1 MEKTQPSGVTRVI
14 VASTVM
20 LTFISFWRAAAV
32 VLADL
37 GSSAF
42 YVPGI
47 AEKAIGESAAW
58 VILAVMLFSYAVRA
72 LYIES
77 STMFVRGGVYRVVKE
92 SLGSTL
98 AKVAVSA
105 LMFDFL
111 VTGPISAVSAGQY
124 LGGLIRSVAF
134 HSGHRV
140 LQGSLAINHFA
151 AYFAVAVTLYF
162 WWYNIKGIHESSEKA
177 MRIMQLTTVMVV
189 MLIVWSL
196 WTLVKHPHPL
206 PPLPTRQTLEFPR
219 ESLGW
224 LWGTRVTQY
233 IALALLIAFGHSI
246 LAMSGEETLA
256 QVYRE
261 IESPKV
267 RNLKRT
273 GLVIFIYSVIFT
285 AGAAF
290 FGEMIIP
297 EAVRRQHLLGNLLGV
312 LTMYLAGPN
321 LLKLLFQAFVVVVG
335 VVMLAG
341 AVNTAIIGSNGVLNR
356 VSEDGVMPDW
366 FRRPHQRF
374 GTSYRIINL
383 IVGLQIVIILYSRGN
398 VYTLGEAYAFGLVWS
413 FSFLAVSVFLLRF
426 KQPRGREW
434 KVPLN
439 LQIAGREIPIGL
451 GLIVLVLVAVAVMNL
466 FTKQIATIYGSIFTA
481 AFFTLF
487 YFSERAHKR
496 RRREGQELDK
506 FLVQPGEDI
515 RLDTVHVRPGNM
527 LVAVR
532 DYSQLGHLRRVLDRT
547 NVTKQDIVVVTIRIV
562 DPGYGGG
569 IQVNDYEQLLF
580 THVVALAERAGKPV
594 SLLVVPGA
602 NPFDALVQTAAR
614 LRSDTIV
621 AGKSRPLEVR
631 EQGTYTGL
639 AWERL
644 PGPRPRLRLEVTDG
658 DKLDEVFYLGPHA
671 PRLREKD
678 IALMHEIWLEL
689 VQDPQYRELHH
700 YHVVSLALKRL
711 RSDLHGPRREEALEG
726 FQLRRPSNEEE
737 EEIYPVDE
745 IHEQEP
751 KS

>member
-1 MEKTQPSGVTRVI
+1 
-14 VASTVM
+14 M

-47 AEKAIGESAAW
+47 AEKAIGASAAW
-58 VILAVMLFSYAVRA
+58 VVLAVMLFSYAVRA

-92 SLGSTL
+92 AMGSTL
-98 AKVAVSA
+98 AKLAVSA

-124 LGGLIRSVAF
+124 LGGLLHDIAARSGFSLLA
-134 HSGHRV
+134 SD
-140 LQGSLAINHFA
+140 LAINHFA
-151 AYFAVAVTLYF
+151 AVFAVVVTLYF

-189 MLIVWSL
+189 ILIVWSVLTL
-196 WTLVKHPHPL
+196 WHHPSPL
-206 PPLPTRQTLEFPR
+206 PPLPSRHTLVFPR

-224 LWGTRVTQY
+224 LWGTGVTQ
-233 IALALLIAFGHSI
+233 IAALALLIAFGHSI

-261 IESPKV
+261 IQSPKV

-273 GLVIFIYSVIFT
+273 GLVIFLYSLIFT
-285 AGAAF
+285 AGVAF
-290 FGEMIIP
+290 LGEMIIP
-297 EAVRRQHLLGNLLGV
+297 DAVRKKALLGNLLGV
-312 LTMYLAGPN
+312 LTNYLVGPG
-321 LLKLLFQAFVVVVG
+321 LLKLLFQGFVVVVG

-366 FRRPHQRF
+366 FRRPQQRF

-383 IVGLQIVIILYSRGN
+383 IVGLQIVIILFSRGD
-398 VYTLGEAYAFGLVWS
+398 VYVLGEAYAFGLVWS
-413 FSFLAVSVFLLRF
+413 FCFLSISVFILRF
-426 KQPRGREW
+426 KQPEGREW

-439 LQIAGREIPIGL
+439 FKLGGREIPFGL
-451 GLIVLVLVAVAVMNL
+451 GLIVLVLFSVAVMNL
-466 FTKQIATIYGSIFTA
+466 FTKQIATIYGTIFTA

-487 YFSERAHKR
+487 VISEHAHKR
-496 RRREGQELDK
+496 RRREGHELDK
-506 FLVQPGEDI
+506 FLAQPGEDI
-515 RLDTVHVRPGNM
+515 RLDTVRCRPGNI

-532 DYSQLGHLRRVLDRT
+532 DYSQLGHLRRVLERT
-547 NVTKQDIVVVTIRIV
+547 DTTKQDVVVVTIRIV
-562 DPGYGGG
+562 DPGYSGGM
-569 IQVNDYEQLLF
+569 QVTEYEQLLF
-580 THVVALAERAGKPV
+580 THVVAVAERAGKTV

-621 AGKSRPLEVR
+621 AGKSRPLSVR
-631 EQGTYTGL
+631 EQGNFTGM
-639 AWERL
+639 AWEHL
-644 PGPRPRLRLEVTDG
+644 IEPRPRLRLEVMDG
-658 DKLDEVFYLGPHA
+658 STLDEVFYLGPHS
-671 PRLREKD
+671 PRLRDKD

-689 VQDPQYRELHH
+689 TQNPRYRELHH

-711 RSDLHGPRREEALEG
+711 RNELHGPDRQQVLQG
-726 FQLRRPSNEEE
+726 FQVKQNAPEEE
-737 EEIYPVDE
+737 SAEAFPSQTDAP
-745 IHEQEP
+745 EP
-751 KS
+751 APAAKPQAH